1 MSSTA
6 ILRGAPRKEMGPTRV
21 ALTGNYAAA
30 YAAKMAD
37 IDLVAIYPITP
48 QTTIAEKLSEFV
60 ANGELSAELIHVES
74 EHSALS
80 ATIGGAAVG
89 ARAFTATSSQ
99 GLELMHEILHIAAG
113 LRLPIVMA
121 VPSRALSAPISIH
134 NDNMDIMNARETGWI
149 MLNASNAQEV
159 FDMIIQAFKIAEDQR
174 VLLPV
179 MVTYDGF
186 VVSHTVE
193 GVELPDKDEVLS
205 FIPKGKWHTLDP
217 AKPASMGPIAGPD
230 WYYEIKFSQYKAMRD
245 SIKVIAEVM
254 DSFGRKFGREYSP
267 VMGYMMGDAE
277 YAIVSY
283 GVTWGFVRA
292 AVDRARSMGIR
303 AGAVKLNV
311 IRPFPAEEIHSY
323 LNGLKAFAVVDRAIY
338 YGAPSPG
345 PIYTD
350 VVSTLFMRGTT
361 KPALNVIHGIGQRTM
376 YINDF
381 LNIYKDLTKL
391 DESKVVFMGVRE

>member
-1 MSSTA
+1 MSSTSMIEKA
-6 ILRGAPRKEMGPTRV
+6 VGKSTGPTRV

-60 ANGELSAELIHVES
+60 ADGELAAELIHVES

-134 NDNMDIMNARETGWI
+134 NDNSDIMNARETGWI
-149 MLNASNAQEV
+149 MLNASDAQEV
-159 FDMIIQAFKIAEDQR
+159 FDMVIQAFKIAEDPR

-193 GVELPDKDEVLS
+193 GVELPDAEAVRS
-205 FIPKGKWHTLDP
+205 FIPKGKWHALDP
-217 AKPASMGPIAGPD
+217 SRPSSMGPIAGPD
-230 WYYEIKFSQYKAMRD
+230 WYYEIKFGQYHAMRD

-254 DSFGRKFGREYSP
+254 DGFGKKFGRNYSP
-267 VMGYMMGDAE
+267 VVGYMMGDADF
-277 YAIVSY
+277 AVVTY
-283 GVTWGFVRA
+283 GVTWGFVKT
-292 AVDRARSMGIR
+292 AVDRARSMGIK
-303 AGAVKLNV
+303 AGAIKLNV
-311 IRPFPAEEIHSY
+311 IRPFPSDAVISY
-323 LNGLKAFAVVDRAIY
+323 LRGLKSFAVVDRAIY

-345 PIYTD
+345 PVYTD
-350 VVSTLFMRGTT
+350 VASALFMSGHAV
-361 KPALNVIHGIGQRTM
+361 PALNVIHGIGQRTM

-381 LNIYKDLTKL
+381 VEVFKELTKL
-391 DESKVVFMGVRE
+391 DESKVIFMGVRE